1 MKGSMHEGAGDDTQT
16 LHRWSGKA
24 IAPWFFGGAHVSA
37 AAAIAF
43 HPAAAASDAPAA
55 TLEAPRP
62 WASRPANNQHKSV
75 SH

>member
-24 IAPWFFGGAHVSA
+24 IAPWFFGGAHVSV
-37 AAAIAF
+37 
-43 HPAAAASDAPAA
+43 AAASDAAAA
-55 TLEAPRP
+55 TLEAPCP